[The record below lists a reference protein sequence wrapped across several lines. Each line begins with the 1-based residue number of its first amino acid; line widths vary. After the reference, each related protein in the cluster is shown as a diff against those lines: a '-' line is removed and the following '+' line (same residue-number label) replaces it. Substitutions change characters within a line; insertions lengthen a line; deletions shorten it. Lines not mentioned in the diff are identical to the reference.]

1 MKRSKEVCCACLI
14 VSSTVW
20 SQTSAS
26 YLLAHATTSWKYFK
40 SLSGFRLRTS
50 ITDSLSARFH
60 SSVLQALAWLMYVPV
75 DIAKLSRKG
84 EIWTVLAAAHP
95 AFQQTHA
102 IATPTI
108 PPAIRVI
115 E

>member
-1 MKRSKEVCCACLI
+1 MKRSKENFCARLI
-14 VSSTVW
+14 ASSAVW

-26 YLLAHATTSWKYFK
+26 YLLAHATTSWKYSK

-75 DIAKLSRKG
+75 DIAKLSRRG
-84 EIWTVLAAAHP
+84 EIWMVVSAAHP

-102 IATPTI
+102 IATPIT
-108 PPAIRVI
+108 PPGI
-115 E
+115 